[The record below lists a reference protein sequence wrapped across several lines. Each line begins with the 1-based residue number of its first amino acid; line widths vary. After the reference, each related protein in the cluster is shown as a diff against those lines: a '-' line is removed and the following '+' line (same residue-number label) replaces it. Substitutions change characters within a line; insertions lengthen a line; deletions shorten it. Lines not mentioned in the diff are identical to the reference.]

1 MDDNNNT
8 LTACAVE
15 DDCTASVAASTISK
29 LRSSSIWR
37 NTKSDF
43 GRYQNTQSNSEQNAL
58 FSNAVQQS
66 ITLLDHL
73 SCWFTTISDPIS
85 YKDSLEFEN
94 PEESPPD
101 NFQTGAVASPNKTCQ
116 VTRSTRRSFV
126 ANQKTSRRINNA
138 TNNIKQL
145 NSRIR

>member
-15 DDCTASVAASTISK
+15 NDSTASVAASTISK

-37 NTKSDF
+37 NTKSNY

-85 YKDSLEFEN
+85 YKDTLEFEN

-116 VTRSTRRSFV
+116 AARSTRRSFV

-145 NSRIR
+145 SSRIR